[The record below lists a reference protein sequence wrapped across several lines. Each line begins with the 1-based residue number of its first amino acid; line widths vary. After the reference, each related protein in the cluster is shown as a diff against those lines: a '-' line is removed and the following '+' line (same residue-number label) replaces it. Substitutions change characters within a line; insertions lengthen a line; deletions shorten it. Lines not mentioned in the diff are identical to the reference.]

1 MKFYWNCTGHERPE
15 KKQPLYCIGL
25 YHNDISE
32 GLMVLSTNEEEK
44 LDDEVVLTFL
54 NKYDDIT
61 GKYETSDNI
70 FYADLDIIYGDQD
83 KKTHGIFFE
92 FLKDHK
98 R

>member
-1 MKFYWNCTGHERPE
+1 MKFNWIDSIRGVEEN
-15 KKQPLYCIGL
+15 QPLYCVGL
-25 YHNDISE
+25 YCNDLNE
-32 GLMVLSTNEEEK
+32 GFMELSRNEKEK
-44 LDDEVVLTFL
+44 LDDEVVLAFI

-83 KKTHGIFFE
+83 KKIHGIFFE